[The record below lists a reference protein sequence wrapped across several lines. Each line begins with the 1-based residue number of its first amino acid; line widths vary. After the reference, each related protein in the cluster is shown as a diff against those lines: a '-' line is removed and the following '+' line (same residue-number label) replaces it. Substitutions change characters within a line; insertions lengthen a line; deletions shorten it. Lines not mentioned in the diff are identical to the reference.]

1 MRLNR
6 KNLIFLFGFLGLFS
20 IFALLFYISNKIEN
34 IKEPLITFL
43 KSQIA
48 GNLVIQEAKVSFF
61 PPGID
66 LQNISVFAPG
76 EEKPSVTA
84 QSGKLRF
91 HYIPWLQD
99 KIQITLYI
107 NKPEVIFYKQANGQ
121 SNMEQIFAPLLK
133 GAGQSSSFFSKFW
146 RGKLEVDGIR
156 IKQGKFLIESQGEE
170 TEIKNIQLKA
180 DQIQFEKNKP
190 AQIQAQFLVPR
201 WGSKDL
207 SLEFPL
213 LLEKEKTLKV
223 AAGNIRW
230 DELKAE
236 FQGQIGLPDSDQKDP
251 SLNIELK
258 SSPDFKTLAS
268 LAGLPPGEGNLNLSV
283 HLKGSVF
290 APVISFE
297 VDSPQL
303 KIKEKKL
310 TNIKL
315 MAQKKEEPF
324 EIEKASFHILGG
336 DIQSSGTVLLK
347 APSAQLKV
355 QANNL
360 SLAEISGDKTQ
371 RARLSANLNLENKNL
386 KNESGW
392 TGAGAVNLGPF
403 PIPATDLSQKVRVA
417 EILAMATSLDQKINI
432 GMLKSSSNVV
442 GTQIDQIRANINFA
456 GDTVNITSFNLGNSH
471 FTASG
476 SGTLVQQKRIN
487 ASGVAVLS
495 SAVTAELFPDAPFRN
510 ALTEGKGSFSV
521 PFRVTGN
528 LPDPEVLVDQE
539 ALKQIIHRAT
549 LLTVKDVLLGGVRP
563 QKLIDSAIQNSPLGK
578 IFKKQDPNAP
588 PPPPA
593 QNPPPQ
599 RNPIQELLFGR

>member
-6 KNLIFLFGFLGLFS
+6 KNLIFLFGFLG
-20 IFALLFYISNKIEN
+20 IFTVLATLFYISNKIEN
-34 IKEPLITFL
+34 IKEPLIAFL

-48 GNLVIQEAKVSFF
+48 GNLIIQEAKVSFF

-76 EEKPSVTA
+76 EEKACVTA
-84 QSGKLRF
+84 QTGKLRF

-99 KIQITLYI
+99 KVQITLYI
-107 NKPEVIFYKQANGQ
+107 NKPDVVFYKQANGQ
-121 SNMEQIFAPLLK
+121 SNMEQIFEPLLK
-133 GAGQSSSFFSKFW
+133 GTGQSSSFFSKFW
-146 RGKLEVDGIR
+146 RGKLEVDAIR
-156 IKQGKFLIESQGEE
+156 IKQGHFLIKSQGEE

-190 AQIQAQFLVPR
+190 AHIHAQLLVPR
-201 WGSKDL
+201 WGAKELALD
-207 SLEFPL
+207 FPL
-213 LLEKEKTLKV
+213 LLEKEKNLKITS
-223 AAGNIRW
+223 GNIQW
-230 DELKAE
+230 DKLKAQ
-236 FQGQIGLPDSDQKDP
+236 FQGQVVLPDSDQKEPNLDV
-251 SLNIELK
+251 EVK
-258 SSPDFKTLAS
+258 SSSDFKTLS
-268 LAGLPPGEGNLNLSV
+268 NLADLPPGEGILNLLV

-290 APVISFE
+290 IPVISFE
-297 VDSPQL
+297 ADSPQL
-303 KIKEKKL
+303 KIKDKKL
-310 TNIKL
+310 TDFKL
-315 MAQKKEEPF
+315 MAQKKTEPF
-324 EIEKASFHILGG
+324 EIEKASFHIFGG

-347 APSAQLKV
+347 APSAALKV

-386 KNESGW
+386 KNESAW
-392 TGAGAVNLGPF
+392 TGSGSVNLGPF
-403 PIPATDLSQKVRVA
+403 SIPATDLSQKVRVA

-495 SAVTAELFPDAPFRN
+495 SAVTAQLFPDAPFRN

-549 LLTVKDVLLGGVRP
+549 LLTVKEVLLGGVRP

-593 QNPPPQ
+593 QNPPPK
-599 RNPIQELLFGR
+599 RNPLQELLFGR